1 MVDPEDKKED
11 SFEFDSAGEAVE
23 YISMATAR
31 VLAMRAAREEPG
43 NYGAAFE
50 GIQMVFEVVSSE
62 QDPEDEG
69 SRYHLRLSYRPEGNF
84 QGQSGVEEFILTDVG
99 EMEIRQVLSWPVE
112 KSVTRNASDAPQPV
126 ESRLEFARDNS
137 EERIAEK
144 SVPRFTNWTPY
155 AEQPWRNAPRL
166 PGVVE
171 TRNSNTKEHTFIG
184 SATGGTGIQG
194 YIERRDPV
202 DNWDNLSGYE
212 KELSN
217 PGGTLEVRYAVA
229 DSKEQAEQQRNLL
242 IHKYREEQGRLPLG
256 QRQTPRLCPR
266 GRSGGCSICK
276 E

>member
-1 MVDPEDKKED
+1 DKKED

-99 EMEIRQVLSWPVE
+99 GMEIRQVLSWPVE

-126 ESRLEFARDNS
+126 ESRLEFARDDS

-171 TRNSNTKEHTFIG
+171 TRNSNTKEH
-184 SATGGTGIQG
+184 
-194 YIERRDPV
+194 
-202 DNWDNLSGYE
+202 
-212 KELSN
+212 
-217 PGGTLEVRYAVA
+217 
-229 DSKEQAEQQRNLL
+229 
-242 IHKYREEQGRLPLG
+242 
-256 QRQTPRLCPR
+256 
-266 GRSGGCSICK
+266 
-276 E
+276 